1 MASRTP
7 FFDLPP
13 WGIALCLL
21 LAACLAGAV
30 FLPGLCADLTRNET
44 TEGEPFQAP
53 LPGREGEVYL
63 VYDPDLERMT
73 VACFPNPA
81 LTAITLAVAR
91 QPNPNFEPPILLY
104 GPVTFTDLA
113 EVPAVQYHYGIAENH
128 VLTVTTLG
136 AAGGASNRYW
146 VEVTGP
152 LPGQQRLEVKPC

>member
-1 MASRTP
+1 VASRTP
-7 FFDLPP
+7 FFALPP

-73 VACFPNPA
+73 VACFPGPA
-81 LTAITLAVAR
+81 TTALTLAVAR
-91 QPNPNFEPPILLY
+91 QPNPNEPPISLY
-104 GPVTFTDLA
+104 GPVTFADLE
-113 EVPAVQYHYGIAENH
+113 EVPALQYHYDIAETH
-128 VLTVTTLG
+128 ILTVTTIG
-136 AAGGASNRYW
+136 AAGGASNRYR
-146 VEVTGP
+146 VTVPGP
-152 LPGQQRLEVKPC
+152 IPGSPLEVERC

>member
-73 VACFPNPA
+73 VACFPDPA

-91 QPNPNFEPPILLY
+91 QPNPNEPPISLY
-104 GPVTFTDLA
+104 GPVTFADLE
-113 EVPAVQYHYGIAENH
+113 EVPALQYHYDIAETH
-128 VLTVTTLG
+128 ILTVTTIG
-136 AAGGASNRYW
+136 AAGGASSRYR
-146 VEVTGP
+146 VTVPGP
-152 LPGQQRLEVKPC
+152 IPGSPLEVERC

>member
-1 MASRTP
+1 VASRTP

-73 VACFPNPA
+73 VACFPGPA
-81 LTAITLAVAR
+81 TTALTLAVAR
-91 QPNPNFEPPILLY
+91 QPNPNEPPISLY
-104 GPVTFTDLA
+104 GPVTFADLE
-113 EVPAVQYHYGIAENH
+113 EVPALQYHYDIAETH
-128 VLTVTTLG
+128 ILTVTTIG
-136 AAGGASNRYW
+136 AAGGASNRYR
-146 VEVTGP
+146 VTVPGP
-152 LPGQQRLEVKPC
+152 IPGSPLEVERC

>member
-1 MASRTP
+1 MPPSNP

-13 WGIALCLL
+13 WGIGLCLL
-21 LAACLAGAV
+21 AAICLVGAIL
-30 FLPGLCADLTRNET
+30 LPGLYADLARNET
-44 TEGEPFQAP
+44 AGDEPLQAP
-53 LPGREGEVYL
+53 LPGREGEVHL
-63 VYDPDLERMT
+63 FYDPDLDRMT
-73 VACFPNPA
+73 VACFPDPA

-91 QPNPNFEPPILLY
+91 QPNPNEPPILLY

-113 EVPAVQYHYGIAENH
+113 EVPAVQYHYDIAENH

-152 LPGQQRLEVKPC
+152 LPGQQRLEVEPC

>member
-44 TEGEPFQAP
+44 TEGEPFRAP
-53 LPGREGEVYL
+53 LPGREGETQL
-63 VYDPDLERMT
+63 SYDPGLERMT
-73 VACFPNPA
+73 VAVFPDPA
-81 LTAITLAVAR
+81 LTSLTLAVAR
-91 QPNPNFEPPILLY
+91 QPNPNEPSIPLY
-104 GPVTFTDLA
+104 GPVTFPDLA
-113 EVPAVQYHYGIAENH
+113 DLPALQYQYDIAETH

-152 LPGQQRLEVKPC
+152 LPGQQRLEVEPC

>member
-53 LPGREGEVYL
+53 LPGREGEVHL
-63 VYDPDLERMT
+63 FYDPDLERMT
-73 VACFPNPA
+73 VAVFPDPA
-81 LTAITLAVAR
+81 TTAITLAVAR
-91 QPNPNFEPPILLY
+91 QPNPNEPPILLY

-113 EVPAVQYHYGIAENH
+113 EVPAVQYHYDIAENH

-136 AAGGASNRYW
+136 AAGGASSRYR
-146 VEVTGP
+146 VTVPGP
-152 LPGQQRLEVKPC
+152 IPGSPLEVERC

>member
-30 FLPGLCADLTRNET
+30 FLPGLYADLARNET
-44 TEGEPFQAP
+44 VRGEPLQTP
-53 LPGREGEVYL
+53 LPGREGAVHL
-63 VYDPDLERMT
+63 IYDPDLERMT
-73 VACFPNPA
+73 VAVFPDPA
-81 LTAITLAVAR
+81 MTAITLAVAR
-91 QPNPNFEPPILLY
+91 HSNPNEPPIPIY

-113 EVPAVQYHYGIAENH
+113 EVPALQYQYDIAETH

-136 AAGGASNRYW
+136 AAGGASSRYR
-146 VEVTGP
+146 VTVPGP
-152 LPGQQRLEVKPC
+152 IPGSPLEVERC

>member
-21 LAACLAGAV
+21 LVAGLAGVAV
-30 FLPGLCADLTRNET
+30 LPGLYADISGNET
-44 TEGEPFQAP
+44 AEGEPLIAD
-53 LPGREGEVYL
+53 LPGREGELYL
-63 VYDPDLERMT
+63 IYDPDLERMT
-73 VACFPNPA
+73 VACFPDPA

-91 QPNPNFEPPILLY
+91 QPNPNEPPILLY